1 MAEIS
6 SQRKLLAGMGMF
18 CNVAVDAV
26 VVLVTVVEV
35 VADVPAAER
44 LAAYFRVYVT
54 DGVLVPRRI
63 AATCVNVVLDCV

>member
-1 MAEIS
+1 MPEIS
-6 SQRKLLAGMGMF
+6 SHKKLLAGTGMF

-44 LAAYFRVYVT
+44 LAAYF
-54 DGVLVPRRI
+54 
-63 AATCVNVVLDCV
+63 NV

>member
-1 MAEIS
+1 MLNSVGLPLMAETS

-44 LAAYFRVYVT
+44 LAAYFKV
-54 DGVLVPRRI
+54 
-63 AATCVNVVLDCV
+63 